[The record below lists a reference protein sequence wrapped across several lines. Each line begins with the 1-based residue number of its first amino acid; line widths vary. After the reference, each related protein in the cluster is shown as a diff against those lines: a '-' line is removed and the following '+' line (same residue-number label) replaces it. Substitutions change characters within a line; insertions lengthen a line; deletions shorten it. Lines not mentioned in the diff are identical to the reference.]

1 MRISDWSS
9 DVCSSDL
16 YATSSAYAGGGPP
29 VVFTFSQDRQQ
40 EVGEDYFGLGLSGRI
55 VAPLGGGVFGHLTG
69 AAGGYYRDT
78 DLTSVER
85 NLCNFCPA
93 SDRDFIIA
101 IDDSDDCFGFHGE
114 VGAALELR
122 LSPIGRESCRERVG
136 QDV

>member
-16 YATSSAYAGGGPP
+16 
-29 VVFTFSQDRQQ
+29 
-40 EVGEDYFGLGLSGRI
+40 
-55 VAPLGGGVFGHLTG
+55 
-69 AAGGYYRDT
+69 T

-101 IDDSDDCFGFHGE
+101 IDDSDDGFGFHGE

-122 LSPIGRESCRERVG
+122 LSPAVSLFVG
-136 QDV
+136 GSDDYWSSVGAIFNPRSADEVCFDGLSATLCNEDVWPWGGGGGTILRLLLDTKNV